1 MRETLI
7 TPMEMVGNVPMQVV
21 GGGPGEGVK
30 EESKY
35 ASVVTSSLG
44 IQPSIKE
51 DQSVQYQTI
60 DHKAT
65 KVSHPH
71 GSLTAPLGNDIS
83 FPLSSVQL
91 ILMVW
96 YMQSWDLPLHNIKR

>member
-1 MRETLI
+1 
-7 TPMEMVGNVPMQVV
+7 MQVV
-21 GGGPGEGVK
+21 GGGVREGVK

-65 KVSHPH
+65 KVSHP
-71 GSLTAPLGNDIS
+71 
-83 FPLSSVQL
+83 
-91 ILMVW
+91 
-96 YMQSWDLPLHNIKR
+96 

>member
-1 MRETLI
+1 
-7 TPMEMVGNVPMQVV
+7 MQVV
-21 GGGPGEGVK
+21 GGGVGEGVK

-44 IQPSIKE
+44 MQPSIKV

-65 KVSHPH
+65 KVSYP
-71 GSLTAPLGNDIS
+71 
-83 FPLSSVQL
+83 
-91 ILMVW
+91 
-96 YMQSWDLPLHNIKR
+96 